1 MTTITNNKL
10 PEWRTALDKCV
21 ENYQSTRA
29 WYEENRDSPA
39 ALDDMERAEDQLA
52 NFVKKYGFSI
62 VLSLLDEIDELQE
75 LRRSC
80 LALRGEIEDVQE
92 QLYEAEN
99 RNNADD
105 EELQE
110 RRKTDSEPV
119 GWTDE
124 EELRDL
130 RKVGFCEMFSVE
142 PISKDADML
151 RVIPL
156 YRHAQPVPERDRVR
170 REHAEWSQATFGN
183 VGQVGPLKHLSK
195 EALEAAEQPGDLSE
209 WADMQF
215 LLWDA
220 QRRAGITD
228 EQITQAMIEKLAVNK
243 QREWPEPKDGEPRLH
258 IKEQPVPVMPAEL
271 HPDTQNL
278 VADFCT
284 ALAEKLYGAQL
295 KYGYDADWKQD
306 GWHTQCLEH
315 FHQHIAKG
323 DPRDV
328 AAYCAFM
335 WYHGWKTES
344 VSVPVVP
351 EECPAD
357 ISVLMASH
365 SDSLFNND
373 DAQEIWN
380 ACRAAML
387 QSKYRDLSQPVDP
400 QISEYER
407 IMLRAG
413 WVMVPVEPTDEMIN
427 AALKSHLI
435 VFNPVKTYSVML
447 AAAPQPEAS
456 DGK

>member
-1 MTTITNNKL
+1 MTTISNNKL
-10 PEWRTALDKCV
+10 PEWRKTLNKSV
-21 ENYQSTRA
+21 ENYQSMRA
-29 WYEENRDSPA
+29 WYEENPDNPSAGQDMDA
-39 ALDDMERAEDQLA
+39 AAGEIEKLIKQ
-52 NFVKKYGFSI
+52 YGVRI
-62 VLSLLDEIDELQE
+62 VLNLLDEIDELQE
-75 LRRSC
+75 LHRSY

-99 RNNADD
+99 HNNADD

-110 RRKTDSEPV
+110 RRKADSAEPLA
-119 GWTDE
+119 WTDE

-142 PISKDADML
+142 PISKDAEML

-156 YRHAQPVPERDRVR
+156 YRHAQPVPERDRIR
-170 REHAEWSQATFGN
+170 REHAEWSDATFGD
-183 VGQVGPLKHLSK
+183 VGPVGPLKHLSK
-195 EALEAAEQPGDLSE
+195 EALEAAAEPEDLSE

-220 QRRAGITD
+220 QRRAGISD
-228 EQITQAMIEKLAVNK
+228 EQITQAMVEKLAVNK

-258 IKEQPVPVMPAEL
+258 IKEQPAPVMPAEL

-284 ALAEKLYGAQL
+284 ALAEKLYKAQL

-306 GWHTQCLEH
+306 GWATQCLSH

-344 VSVPVVP
+344 VSGPVVP
-351 EECPAD
+351 EEITD
-357 ISVLMASH
+357 ESTEQRLMGRRWAH
-365 SDSLFNND
+365 SFC
-373 DAQEIWN
+373 AGWN
-380 ACRAAML
+380 ACRTAML
-387 QSKYRDLSQPVDP
+387 N
-400 QISEYER
+400 
-407 IMLRAG
+407 G
-413 WVMVPVEPTDEMIN
+413 G
-427 AALKSHLI
+427 KS
-435 VFNPVKTYSVML
+435 
-447 AAAPQPEAS
+447 
-456 DGK
+456 